1 MGRFSSVVS
10 KLLRE
15 RMLKSLGLRQISTI
29 PDVLNPEAYQD
40 AAAEDGLHRASYDW
54 HQKLGPIFK

>member
-1 MGRFSSVVS
+1 
-10 KLLRE
+10 
-15 RMLKSLGLRQISTI
+15 MLKSLGLRQISTI